1 MIDPVLFSRS
11 PVPVSLGPASAG
23 WWWSNGCCLL
33 CVSF

>member
-23 WWWSNGCCLL
+23 WW
-33 CVSF
+33 